1 MLTTLKWI
9 IIIAISI
16 VIGLSCEIG
25 GAEPNFE
32 GIVIHH
38 SATEQGT
45 VESIRRYHVE
55 ERGWNDIGYHFVI
68 YKDGSVH
75 KGRNINIIGAHA
87 LGRNK
92 DYIGVCLIGE
102 NAFTIPQKQNLGI
115 LLKSLAREYSIKSIQ
130 RHHELC
136 PGKGLEGKFFTKNER
151 SRK

>member
-9 IIIAISI
+9 IIISISLA
-16 VIGLSCEIG
+16 IGLTCRIG
-25 GAEPNFE
+25 GAEPTWQ

-38 SATEQGT
+38 SASSFGT
-45 VESIRRYHVE
+45 VEDIDRWHK
-55 ERGWNDIGYHFVI
+55 ERGWDGIGYHFVI
-68 YKDGSVH
+68 YRDGSIH
-75 KGRNINIIGAHA
+75 KGRNINRIGAHA